1 MDSLYIR
8 QRMDRLQIRK
18 LPGLSIS
25 SAEAAEDDVPAEGD
39 EFFFIEVPPCP
50 RPKTPRKK
58 EEAGCS
64 VVSRERHNPAS
75 PTPSSSS
82 LGLNT
87 TNPAGHQAGY
97 SPASP
102 LYRGLTHSPEYSP
115 ASPPYF
121 SDTSAPF
128 TYSPGYSPSASP
140 TNSSDTS
147 EPMSPESPGHQVG
160 YSPASPT
167 YSSDTSEPSTSFDN
181 WQYTPQRLS

>member
-25 SAEAAEDDVPAEGD
+25 SEEASEDDVPTRDD

-58 EEAGCS
+58 EEAGRS
-64 VVSRERHNPAS
+64 VSRERHNPAS

-82 LGLNT
+82 LGLKT

-140 TNSSDTS
+140 TYSSDTS

-167 YSSDTSEPSTSFDN
+167 YSSDTSEPSTSFEN
-181 WQYTPQRLS
+181 WQYTPQRLP